1 MASRYTIHNQQEL
14 IPREEEKYNN
24 DIRIYT
30 KFSVNLPTSLLFT
43 VTQAHLTDKI
53 NDSLD
58 MEEGKGC
65 DFLNTK
71 YYFSIF
77 TNQVSVS

>member
-43 VTQAHLTDKI
+43 VT
-53 NDSLD
+53 
-58 MEEGKGC
+58 
-65 DFLNTK
+65 
-71 YYFSIF
+71 
-77 TNQVSVS
+77 